1 MIGKRCKN
9 VAPDSYLD
17 VVAGYTIMND
27 VSMRD
32 IQMKEMKRSIM
43 MMGKK
48 PRHDGADRP
57 LSRHPRTRSPIR
69 RNLQVSTFV
78 NGERRQFA
86 KGPNDI

>member
-17 VVAGYTIMND
+17 MVVAYTIMND

-32 IQMKEMKRSIM
+32 IPDEGDEAQ
-43 MMGKK
+43 
-48 PRHDGADRP
+48 HHADGQE
-57 LSRHPRTRSPIR
+57 PRTTAPTGPYLVTRDEIADPQ
-69 RNLQVSTFV
+69 NLQISTFV

-86 KGPNDI
+86 KRTK